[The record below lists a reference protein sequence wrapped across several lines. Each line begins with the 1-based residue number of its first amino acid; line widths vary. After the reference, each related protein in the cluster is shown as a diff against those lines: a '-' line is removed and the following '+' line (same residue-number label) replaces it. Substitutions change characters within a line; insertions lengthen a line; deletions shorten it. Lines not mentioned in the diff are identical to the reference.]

1 LAYYNGKPIA
11 IILIVKKCTPL
22 FEFAPVKTEMHPIK
36 IKMHPCGFAG
46 GEREI
51 VSILPSLDIICPK
64 TLEFQGFY
72 LFFEEENTNKPFR
85 IKIDG
90 RSRVGVVLKP
100 E

>member
-1 LAYYNGKPIA
+1 
-11 IILIVKKCTPL
+11 
-22 FEFAPVKTEMHPIK
+22 
-36 IKMHPCGFAG
+36 
-46 GEREI
+46 
-51 VSILPSLDIICPK
+51 
-64 TLEFQGFY
+64 

>member
-51 VSILPSLDIICPK
+51 VSILPSLDRISK
-64 TLEFQGFY
+64 KEADYDNQ
-72 LFFEEENTNKPFR
+72 FFF
-85 IKIDG
+85 IK
-90 RSRVGVVLKP
+90 
-100 E
+100 